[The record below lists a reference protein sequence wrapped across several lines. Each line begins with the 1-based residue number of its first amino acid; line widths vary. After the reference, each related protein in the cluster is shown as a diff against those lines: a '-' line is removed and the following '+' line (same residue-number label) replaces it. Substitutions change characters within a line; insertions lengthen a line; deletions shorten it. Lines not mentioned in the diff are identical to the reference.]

1 MTDTLCRSDPCR
13 TLRHDA
19 MGRAAERKGSGP
31 AEKDGYSAR
40 TDLFNFSPNPPCFA
54 AANASARYAFSVL
67 LCAAVVFHSPAS
79 DAIQGWYSRAREVQA
94 LPHPEDFACEPHDA
108 PNRESLEL
116 LSRKWWLVRLGFN
129 GGTPHRRRRS

>member
-1 MTDTLCRSDPCR
+1 
-13 TLRHDA
+13 

-79 DAIQGWYSRAREVQA
+79 DAIQGWYSRARETA
-94 LPHPEDFACEPHDA
+94 FLKHDSFEPA
-108 PNRESLEL
+108 IASLAFGI
-116 LSRKWWLVRLGFN
+116 RRLA
-129 GGTPHRRRRS
+129 